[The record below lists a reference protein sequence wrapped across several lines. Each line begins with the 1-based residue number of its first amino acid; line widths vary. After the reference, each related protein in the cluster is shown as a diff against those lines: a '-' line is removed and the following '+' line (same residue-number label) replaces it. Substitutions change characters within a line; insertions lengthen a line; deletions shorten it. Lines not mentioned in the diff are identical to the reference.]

1 MIESDPM
8 YKFQSYCLF
17 LLIHSYFEHIGVIF
31 IRFYTHCTFGSNN
44 GDILFNRDG

>member
-17 LLIHSYFEHIGVIF
+17 FPIHSYFEHIGVIL
-31 IRFYTHCTFGSNN
+31 IRFYIHCTFGSNI
-44 GDILFNRDG
+44 GDILFNHDG